1 MKNPSIWLGIGM
13 NIGETESLS
22 VETTSTFSLDNNRSK
37 KNVPDFN
44 VFCPRQHSKQVLDCV
59 KKYLMASTQVSSCK
73 TLVFKQAIQ
82 VCYFFFPT
90 HHLPCFTQGLL
101 SLWKLL
107 SSQWF
112 MFCDE
117 YSDGEYL
124 F

>member
-1 MKNPSIWLGIGM
+1 M

-44 VFCPRQHSKQVLDCV
+44 VFCSLQHSKQVLEGV
-59 KKYLMASTQVSSCK
+59 KKYLMASAQVSSYK

-82 VCYFFFPT
+82 VCYFFFPS
-90 HHLPCFTQGLL
+90 HRLRCFTQGLL

-107 SSQWF
+107 SSKWF
-112 MFCDE
+112 VCCDE
-117 YSDGEYL
+117 YSDWKDL